1 MKSGS
6 CFFRLCVAIVASIIG
21 IGSAHAL
28 LIDVKALYRDR
39 YSIESVEVTNLTN
52 GKSVTLSPG
61 QTLAL
66 GESETRAADVKLPF
80 ADGDDLRFT
89 SRATDGEVTVITE
102 RPSDD
107 HTLWVHFINTLDS
120 AGKRHTVHK
129 IGGRYYI
136 TDVDDVDALVNKSW
150 QRPDA
155 EDLNATTEYFKATK
169 LHGLKYKKELAQSAA
184 MSRGMQAF
192 TAKEAKESTPLDM
205 NRVAVSRDEEANH
218 RALIATMLGFDP
230 DEAEPSSPKPFGEGR
245 SAFNIGEKMIA
256 FPGLNF
262 SADTDL
268 STGVSVAE
276 GTDTELQY
284 TLATDD
290 DWDMVITK
298 PYDVGG
304 GIKYNMTLY
313 GKRGNDLQLVICK
326 PNPDG
331 SFTETK
337 RYSIPDHLNYAKYED
352 DNWKLFTN
360 IPDTVPWKSQL
371 KEQLHSRKYM
381 RMQAA
386 EAETGLCQSGQYIF
400 VMQGGNI
407 TKIDTVTG
415 DISTKSLSLITP
427 PDDDRVCWT
436 SVTFDLNNDRY
447 EDVLAFV
454 TSTFSDKLYSVAL
467 YGSADGFA
475 DDYIEQD
482 IHPLHIWE
490 YYDPDSP
497 QMLMERLRNVCA
509 SIVYPE
515 GIEFAPYLYIV
526 LTPIK
531 PYYEFTMPGQTLQF
545 FGPMFRRI
553 ELNNETSHLW
563 DGSVDYEDR
572 RVLFNKDMYFAQ
584 GTPYELGWPI
594 YGQYE
599 FYWKT
604 KMEPVYNGGLN
615 AGLPPIIAT
624 NWNRVYS
631 ADLDTSTQLFY
642 DYNDVPNVID
652 IHFDQF
658 DPVNEDK
665 EIPMPSLCVLQY
677 ENESKAHLYRHT
689 FDCNFDEIPSS
700 TDSKCITWITLN
712 GDKEC
717 ATGFTSTPLRY
728 NEGVVL
734 EYAGCEITASN
745 PTIFGVLAAPPFN
758 EHTAVDGGSSASS
771 FCTVST
777 TTGEDNKD
785 SVSHSFKWGLSASW
799 EFLSICKAGIDE
811 TVTHEWSDAFS
822 KTHSTTY
829 MQDFRVDGGY
839 DGVYFSYIPIDRYA
853 YRVTSSDDPSVEP
866 GSMLY
871 MYNSRGD
878 QPISSTW
885 RLDTF
890 NERLYGT
897 GVPSID
903 NSLLPHEPGNI
914 GSYRH
919 ITPNFTKGE
928 LCNLFNIEEDK
939 LIGYTAADIVPGDA
953 GKSTVQIGFTD
964 ATGTTEGGGITTDT
978 QVSFGCTLAKV
989 FNIGAKAGHVYHNT
1003 WSRTD
1008 TWSASTTM
1016 GGIVPAVKS
1025 VDYQYKCRQVFY
1037 RRVILDEQGDTLQN
1051 YLVNNWVVVGN
1062 ETTDN
1067 HLIPELTIG
1076 DITPV
1081 TDGVFAVDLT
1091 LYGRKSIPSSD
1102 TMHAAAQSAR
1112 LGLDHFMLEYSI
1124 DGNVWY
1130 DANTTLVNDELVKE
1144 PFDLSNEG
1152 IYDQYEATRYF
1163 EHDYIYLNNEQL
1175 QQLEDYTAGISSTPV
1190 VATYRLT
1197 LSDAIGNYKTVTQ
1210 EIVLPGTTGVGL
1222 TGIDSLPVLCA
1233 KADGDNILVS
1243 GAEPLTLVNVCDL
1256 LGRVIKTVRADASG
1270 YAKIETAPHGVVI
1283 VTNASGKAKLNVK

>member
-39 YSIESVEVTNLTN
+39 YSIESVEVTNLAN

-136 TDVDDVDALVNKSW
+136 TDVDDVDALANKSW

-230 DEAEPSSPKPFGEGR
+230 DEAEPSSPKPFGEGK
-245 SAFNIGEKMIA
+245 SAINIGEKMIA

-276 GTDTELQY
+276 DTDAELQY
-284 TLATDD
+284 TFATDD

-313 GKRGNDLQLVICK
+313 GKRGNDLQLVIYQ

-352 DNWKLFTN
+352 DNWKCLTL
-360 IPDTVPWKSQL
+360 IRDDIPWKSQL

-386 EAETGLCQSGQYIF
+386 EAETELCQSGQYIF

-407 TKIDTVTG
+407 TKINTVTG
-415 DISTKSLSLITP
+415 EISTKSLTLITP

-436 SVTFDLNNDRY
+436 SVTFDLNNDNY

-454 TSTFSDKLYSVAL
+454 ASTFSDKYCSVTI

-475 DDYIEQD
+475 DDYVEQGIDRLYSSLD
-482 IHPLHIWE
+482 IDGNLDNIL
-490 YYDPDSP
+490 SP
-497 QMLMERLRNVCA
+497 ASVSA

-515 GIEFAPYLYIV
+515 GCDNTPYLYFTKAPVCTYVHWEADGAVHRGIEV
-526 LTPIK
+526 L
-531 PYYEFTMPGQTLQF
+531 LQIS
-545 FGPMFRRI
+545 RI
-553 ELNNETSHLW
+553 AISDETIHVW
-563 DGSVDYEDR
+563 DGTMDTNEVRHY
-572 RVLFNKDMYFAQ
+572 YFWGNHSDNSYAN
-584 GTPYELGWPI
+584 GGNPLNE
-594 YGQYE
+594 QYE

-604 KMEPVYNGGLN
+604 KMEPVYDGGLN

-624 NWNRVYS
+624 NWNRVFS
-631 ADLDTSTQLFY
+631 ADLEINKSLYPATEE
-642 DYNDVPNVID
+642 VPNVID

-665 EIPMPSLCVLQY
+665 EIPKPSCCVLQY

-700 TDSKCITWITLN
+700 TESKCSASISLN

-717 ATGFTSTPLRY
+717 ATGFASVPLRY
-728 NEGVVL
+728 KEGVVL

-799 EFLSICKAGIDE
+799 NFLEIFKVGADE

-839 DGVYFSYIPIDRYA
+839 DGVYFSYIPIDKYA

-871 MYNSRGD
+871 MYNSRHD
-878 QPISSTW
+878 QPLKTTW

-989 FNIGAKAGHVYHNT
+989 FNIGAKAGHVYHQT

-1037 RRVILDEQGDTLQN
+1037 RRVIMDEQGDTLQN

-1091 LYGRKSIPSSD
+1091 LYGRKNIPSSD

-1124 DGNVWY
+1124 DGKVWY

-1222 TGIDSLPVLCA
+1222 TGIDSLPVLRA

-1243 GAEPLTLVNVCDL
+1243 GAEPLTIVNVCDL

>member
-1 MKSGS
+1 MKLRF

-39 YSIESVEVTNLTN
+39 YSIESVEVTNLAN
-52 GKSVTLSPG
+52 GKTVTLSPG

-129 IGGRYYI
+129 IGGLYYI

-150 QRPDA
+150 QRPDV

-169 LHGLKYKKELAQSAA
+169 LHGLKYKKELAKSAA

-192 TAKEAKESTPLDM
+192 TTTETNESTPLDM

-230 DEAEPSSPKPFGEGR
+230 DEAEPSTPKPFGEGK
-245 SAFNIGEKMIA
+245 SAINIGEKMIA

-268 STGVSVAE
+268 TTGVSVAE
-276 GTDTELQY
+276 GNDTELQY
-284 TLATDD
+284 TLAADD

-298 PYDVGG
+298 PYVVGG
-304 GIKYNMTLY
+304 GIQYNMTLY
-313 GKRGNDLQLVICK
+313 GKRGNDLQLVIYQ

-352 DNWKLFTN
+352 DNWKCLTLIQNN
-360 IPDTVPWKSQL
+360 ILWKSQL

-427 PDDDRVCWT
+427 PDDDRVYWT
-436 SVTFDLNNDRY
+436 SVSFDLNNDRY

-482 IHPLHIWE
+482 IYRLQTTGYNDDGSIRTIH
-490 YYDPDSP
+490 SP
-497 QMLMERLRNVCA
+497 YNVCA
-509 SIVYPE
+509 SIVYPD
-515 GIEFAPYLYIV
+515 GKEFASYLYMA
-526 LTPIK
+526 LTPLNAITFVVEHEDGLSVEVYK
-531 PYYEFTMPGQTLQF
+531 
-545 FGPMFRRI
+545 GPIYRRI
-553 ELNNETSHLW
+553 EINNETSHLW
-563 DGSVDYEDR
+563 DGSMDYLDRKRLFDKDSREDIVAYANR
-572 RVLFNKDMYFAQ
+572 GK
-584 GTPYELGWPI
+584 PI
-594 YGQYE
+594 NGQYE
-599 FYWKT
+599 FYWKA
-604 KMEPVYNGGLN
+604 KMEPVYEGGLN
-615 AGLPPIIAT
+615 AGLPPIIVT

-631 ADLDTSTQLFY
+631 ADLKKSTQVY
-642 DYNDVPNVID
+642 PTTDAVPNVID

-665 EIPMPSLCVLQY
+665 EISKPSCCVLQY
-677 ENESKAHLYRHT
+677 ENESKANLYRYT
-689 FDCNFDEIPSS
+689 FDCNFDDIPSA
-700 TDSKCITWITLN
+700 TDSKCCTWITLK

-717 ATGFTSTPLRY
+717 ATGFASVPLRY
-728 NEGVVL
+728 KEGVVL

-799 EFLSICKAGIDE
+799 EFLEIFKLGADE
-811 TVTHEWSDAFS
+811 TVTHEWNDAFS

-878 QPISSTW
+878 QPLKTTW

-919 ITPNFTKGE
+919 INPNFTKEE

-989 FNIGAKAGHVYHNT
+989 FNVGGKAGHVFHKHGLELT
-1003 WSRTD
+1003 LGAHLPQWVALCPPSRVWIISIDADKSSTAASSWMKRRTLCKIIWSITGW
-1008 TWSASTTM
+1008 WSAMKLLTT
-1016 GGIVPAVKS
+1016 IS
-1025 VDYQYKCRQVFY
+1025 
-1037 RRVILDEQGDTLQN
+1037 
-1051 YLVNNWVVVGN
+1051 
-1062 ETTDN
+1062 
-1067 HLIPELTIG
+1067 
-1076 DITPV
+1076 
-1081 TDGVFAVDLT
+1081 
-1091 LYGRKSIPSSD
+1091 
-1102 TMHAAAQSAR
+1102 
-1112 LGLDHFMLEYSI
+1112 
-1124 DGNVWY
+1124 
-1130 DANTTLVNDELVKE
+1130 
-1144 PFDLSNEG
+1144 
-1152 IYDQYEATRYF
+1152 
-1163 EHDYIYLNNEQL
+1163 YLNSL
-1175 QQLEDYTAGISSTPV
+1175 SGISLLS
-1190 VATYRLT
+1190 LT
-1197 LSDAIGNYKTVTQ
+1197 ESLLWI
-1210 EIVLPGTTGVGL
+1210 LPSM
-1222 TGIDSLPVLCA
+1222 DA
-1233 KADGDNILVS
+1233 KAS
-1243 GAEPLTLVNVCDL
+1243 PLPI
-1256 LGRVIKTVRADASG
+1256 R
-1270 YAKIETAPHGVVI
+1270 
-1283 VTNASGKAKLNVK
+1283 